1 MERWRG
7 RVALVTGASA
17 GIGAGICRE
26 LVKQGMVVVGCA
38 RNVEKI
44 KAIAEEEEVRT
55 AAGRLIAIKCD
66 LTKESEILSMF
77 QEIRQ
82 KFDRV
87 DVCIN
92 NAGMSHDAPLLTGDT
107 NQWRQI
113 LEVNVLALCIC
124 SRESIKLMK
133 EKEIDD
139 GQIIHISSI
148 GGHRLP
154 NFPLAGVHFYCGTKH
169 MVRALTEGLRRE
181 VKTLNKNIRVGVS
194 ISSPPQNYNFVEE
207 KSVTYFRFKNFGRNL
222 KMVEET
228 LSLYLYFIYLFI
240 EMCNFSV

>member
-44 KAIAEEEEVRT
+44 KAITEEEEVKT
-55 AAGRLIAIKCD
+55 ASGRLIAIKCD

-82 KFDRV
+82 KFGHV

-107 NQWRQI
+107 NQWREI

-148 GGHRLP
+148 GG
-154 NFPLAGVHFYCGTKH
+154 
-169 MVRALTEGLRRE
+169 
-181 VKTLNKNIRVGVS
+181 
-194 ISSPPQNYNFVEE
+194 
-207 KSVTYFRFKNFGRNL
+207 
-222 KMVEET
+222 
-228 LSLYLYFIYLFI
+228 
-240 EMCNFSV
+240 